1 MATEQKQ
8 QQQQTKDQSIVIREK
23 LTERIE
29 QLEKGDND
37 NFGEILADVN
47 ALLISANHRDVQQV
61 TSQMNLAPLFDRFNA
76 LSADDEL
83 FTEEL
88 LSVFGLFLES
98 LPINDIFV
106 KYNDQILQGLRSSN
120 VAISNIWTQKVV
132 KPLFTNEGLMKNIS
146 KSSISIVPILTA
158 VIELLL
164 SPSTS
169 IASASHDICVITA
182 KIFRQEFFSP
192 QILDCLKGLRTRN
205 FQTEKEAEQFL
216 IRFYELIVD
225 IAASSQLLLDML
237 QTNGLL
243 TEMIEESKRKINS
256 DPLVAMNFIK
266 LLTDLASKPHG
277 LEFVKKS
284 TDLLP
289 LMARKIETIDTED
302 LLGSLI
308 LPGCINFF
316 IRIAQ
321 TNMSILLNEYPQVLN
336 KLTEY
341 CRQQRAGNTE
351 LQLLAIE
358 SAAFLCQQSEG
369 KSSLADRMPIFLDTI
384 VMMINGNHNDLKSRA
399 IVALNEILQIN
410 GSDPGNK
417 ATELTKTWYSHLDSS
432 DCGLDRFMK
441 LVQEPFID
449 VRIPA
454 INFIRILATSLW
466 GQKLL
471 SEYPGFL
478 DYLLDRSTETCKQG
492 REAKFEIVSELAMS
506 PFVRISFP
514 AESVLRI
521 RGYLQEG
528 PINKE
533 VNVAFESS

>member
-1 MATEQKQ
+1 MASEQKEQ
-8 QQQQTKDQSIVIREK
+8 HQVKDQSSVIREK
-23 LTERIE
+23 LTERIQ
-29 QLEKGDND
+29 QLEKGDNE

-61 TSQMNLAPLFDRFNA
+61 TNHMNLARLFDRFNS
-76 LSADDEL
+76 LSVDDEL

-88 LSVFGLFLES
+88 LRVFGMFLES
-98 LPINDIFV
+98 LPLNDIFV
-106 KYNDQILQGLRSSN
+106 KYNDQILQGLQSSN
-120 VAISNIWTQKVV
+120 MTICNIWTQKVV

-146 KSSISIVPILTA
+146 KSSISIIPILTA
-158 VIELLL
+158 VIELLPN
-164 SPSTS
+164 PSTS

-192 QILDCLKGLRTRN
+192 QVLDCLKGLKTKN

-237 QTNGLL
+237 EASGLL
-243 TEMIEESKRKINS
+243 KKMVEESQQKINS

-266 LLTDLASKPHG
+266 ILTDLASKPHG
-277 LEFVKKS
+277 LEFVKNS

-289 LMARKIETIDTED
+289 LMGKKIETIDTED

-321 TNMSILLNEYPQVLN
+321 TNMSILLTEYPQVLN

-341 CRQQRAGNTE
+341 CRQQRAGNPE

-358 SAAFLCQQSEG
+358 SVAFLCQSNEG
-369 KSSLADRMPIFLDTI
+369 KSSLADRMSIFLDTI
-384 VMMINGNHNDLKSRA
+384 VMMVNGSHNDLKSRA
-399 IVALNEILQIN
+399 IIALNEIMQVN

-417 ATELTKTWYSHLDSS
+417 ATELTKIWYVHLDSS

-441 LVQEPFID
+441 FVLEPFID

-478 DYLLDRSTETCKQG
+478 DYLLDRSTETCKEG
-492 REAKFEIVSELAMS
+492 RDAKFEIVCELAMS

-514 AESVLRI
+514 PESVLRI
-521 RGYLQEG
+521 RGYLKDG

-533 VNVAFESS
+533 VNVALGSA

>member
-1 MATEQKQ
+1 MATEQQ
-8 QQQQTKDQSIVIREK
+8 QMKDQSNVIREK
-23 LTERIE
+23 LTDRIQ
-29 QLEKGDND
+29 QLESGDNQD
-37 NFGEILADVN
+37 FGEILADVN

-61 TSQMNLAPLFDRFNA
+61 TNQMNLARLFDRFNA
-76 LSADDEL
+76 LSVKDEL

-88 LSVFGLFLES
+88 LRVFGMFLES

-106 KYNDQILQGLRSSN
+106 KYNDQILQGLQSSN
-120 VAISNIWTQKVV
+120 ATIIDMWVQKVV
-132 KPLFTNEGLMKNIS
+132 KPLFTNEGLLKNIS
-146 KSSISIVPILTA
+146 KSSVNIVPILTA
-158 VIELLL
+158 VIELLP
-164 SPSTS
+164 SQSTS

-192 QILDCLKGLRTRN
+192 QILDCLKRLKTRH
-205 FQTEKEAEQFL
+205 FQTEKDAEQFM

-237 QTNGLL
+237 EANGLL
-243 TEMIEESKRKINS
+243 MEMIENSQQKIDR
-256 DPLVAMNFIK
+256 DPLVALNIIK

-277 LEFVKKS
+277 LEFVKNS
-284 TDLLP
+284 TTLLP
-289 LMARKIETIDTED
+289 LIAKKIDNINEED
-302 LLGSLI
+302 MLESLI

-316 IRIAQ
+316 VRIAQ

-358 SAAFLCQQSEG
+358 SAAFLCQQSKG

-384 VMMINGNHNDLKSRA
+384 IMMINGGHNDLKSRA
-399 IVALNEILQIN
+399 ISALNGIMQIN
-410 GSDPGNK
+410 GGDPGNK
-417 ATELTKTWYSHLDSS
+417 ATELTQTWYDHLDSS
-432 DCGLDRFMK
+432 GCGLDRFMK
-441 LVQEPFID
+441 LVLEPFID
-449 VRIPA
+449 VRISA
-454 INFIRILATSLW
+454 INFIRILSTSLW

-471 SEYPGFL
+471 SEYSGFL

-492 REAKFEIVSELAMS
+492 REAKFEIVCELAMS
-506 PFVRISFP
+506 PFIRLSFP
-514 AESVLRI
+514 PESVLRI
-521 RGYLQEG
+521 RGYLKDG